1 MHLHAYCTYNPY
13 RIIQVPSL
21 ASNVLR
27 RLLVLVSEIES
38 LTAETKF
45 CCAEE
50 GEVRTW
56 RASRRSCSLRNG
68 NMR

>member
-1 MHLHAYCTYNPY
+1 MHLHAYCTYYSY

-27 RLLVLVSEIES
+27 RLLVLILEIET

-56 RASRRSCSLRNG
+56 CAGRRSCSLRNG
-68 NMR
+68 NVR